1 MTLHSAS
8 ASGRGRFLQ
17 QKKSQPDDMCVRLG
31 HRQGK
36 HSDRVLRTKQG
47 AVFGAALRFL
57 QAPSAV
63 RRKNRLSARGKHS
76 DRVLRTKQGAVFGAA
91 LRFLQAPSAV
101 RRKNRLSARG
111 KHSDR
116 VLRTKQGAVFGAA
129 LRFLQ
134 APSAVRSKNRLSA
147 RGTQS
152 AFFVFIYYKDCRQ
165 RASRV
170 FPWSVWNTA
179 SISCRRA
186 GSGGHS

>member
-1 MTLHSAS
+1 MTLHSAF

-36 HSDRVLRTKQG
+36 HSDRVLRTKQR

-63 RRKNRLSARGKHS
+63 RS
-76 DRVLRTKQGAVFGAA
+76 
-91 LRFLQAPSAV
+91 
-101 RRKNRLSARG
+101 KNRLSARG